1 MVKIAVIGWYG
12 TETIGDRAILAGL
25 VRVFALTF
33 GDFSIRLGSLFTVL
47 TERTLLE
54 DIDFLSKCSG
64 TDCLSISIFDS
75 LKPKCLR
82 DNIKDADLLVVG
94 GGPLMDI
101 TVMYMLEYAF
111 QIAARK
117 GIKTALLGCGWGPL
131 KAEEYIKCAL
141 RIVRLSNLT
150 IFRDRLS
157 EQSCLSYWKSEEKK
171 TNALIDPAF
180 FAASYFVKNINRERT
195 QGHIAI
201 NLRDTALDQYGGDSS
216 LLEARFG
223 KMLNDI
229 SDKTSLPVYLI
240 PMHTFVIGGDDRVIL
255 TKIANKVNKDNVI
268 VLQNPLNLKETMEK
282 YYDAYF
288 CVGMRFHSVVL
299 QTVLNGKNYILDYTE
314 PQKGKIYGML
324 DELNIVDVY
333 ASRYTSLLDNPDIDN
348 LIIECQRYEADFS
361 LLDDYLNSYS
371 RLLKTI
377 L

>member
-1 MVKIAVIGWYG
+1 MVKITVIGWYG

-33 GDFSIRLGSLFTVL
+33 GDFSIRLGSLFTIL

-54 DIDFLSKCSG
+54 DIDFLSECSG

-82 DNIKDADLLVVG
+82 DNIEDADLLVVG
-94 GGPLMDI
+94 GGPLMDM

-111 QIAARK
+111 QVAAKK
-117 GIKTALLGCGWGPL
+117 GVKTALLGCGWGPL
-131 KAEEYIKCAL
+131 KSKEYIKCAL
-141 RIVRLSNLT
+141 RIVRLSHLT
-150 IFRDRLS
+150 VFRDRLS
-157 EQSCLSYWKSEEKK
+157 EQSFLSYWKSEEKMTK
-171 TNALIDPAF
+171 ALIDPAF
-180 FAASYFVKNINRERT
+180 LAAAYFAENIDKERT

-201 NLRDTALDQYGGDSS
+201 NLRDIALDQYGGESS
-216 LLEARFG
+216 LLESSFS

-229 SDKTSLPVYLI
+229 SDKVSLPVYLI

-255 TKIANKVNKDNVI
+255 TKIANKVNRDNVM
-268 VLQNPLNLKETMEK
+268 VLQNPLNLRDTMEK

-288 CVGMRFHSVVL
+288 CVGMRFHSIVL

-324 DELNIVDVY
+324 DELNIVDIY
-333 ASRYTSLLDNPDIDN
+333 ASRYTSLWDNSNIGN
-348 LIIECQRYEADFS
+348 FNIECQRYEVDFS
-361 LLDDYLNSYS
+361 LFDDYLDSYS
-371 RLLKTI
+371 KLLKNI